1 MISKDLL
8 EIPEIAKAVELT
20 KESSYTKEELETYDK
35 YWDTIRTQRTFIVDA
50 ESKGIVLGKIE
61 GKIEGRIEGKIEGII
76 EGKIEGKIETAK
88 NLKLLNILTNHQI
101 ADATGLN
108 IDEVNAL

>member
-1 MISKDLL
+1 LIVSEIENQTEMISKELL

-61 GKIEGRIEGKIEGII
+61 GKIE
-76 EGKIEGKIETAK
+76 TAK
-88 NLKLLNILTNHQI
+88 KLKLLNILTNHQI
-101 ADATGLN
+101 ADATGLS

>member
-1 MISKDLL
+1 LIVSEIENQTEMISKDFL
-8 EIPEIAKAVELT
+8 EIPEITKAVELT

-61 GKIEGRIEGKIEGII
+61 GRI

-101 ADATGLN
+101 ADATGLS